1 MLNKDALALL
11 TEIEKGIQAKK
22 FKPTIVER
30 DFILKMG
37 SQCRTPQRITD
48 KQGKWL
54 EGIYRI
60 SQGHQAKRW
69 SRIERIRA

>member
-11 TEIEKGIQAKK
+11 SEIEKEIQAKK

-48 KQGKWL
+48 KQVKWL
-54 EGIYRI
+54 KNIQQMANGK
-60 SQGHQAKRW
+60 GFKA
-69 SRIERIRA
+69 